1 MAFDRFPV
9 DERALPRATIPAQR
23 LEDWKALAHEE
34 ITRALSH
41 PHSWYNAFREQL
53 RDGFNS
59 LTERPQLQSY
69 VRSVPKSSD
78 KDVLV
83 RATLENTTL
92 DDVMQGA
99 YADTTFDVRCVSAH
113 LYEDA
118 FLDAALLQVHE
129 TQTVDDPMH
138 FVGVKWL
145 AFRSPAPKVV
155 ASRDF
160 VYFSYDGSAIDRHGQ
175 RVVFRFLRTMPMED
189 DWVDSS
195 RLPPLVRGK
204 LSNIH
209 IYRQDGTRVIVLT
222 RAMQSNAG
230 NMPSWAVTKTISF
243 MYPGISN
250 METIANARAIV
261 NQGLS
266 RLVTLRQS
274 SRSTSSAS
282 SSSSSGFHLSML
294 SSSSSTVSSSSS
306 AAAFRPGA
314 SHHTATSACSV
325 CYHKFSLTR
334 SKRSCQGCSRTV
346 CKRCTH
352 AMYFFDETKQL
363 STTGVARLRFCF
375 NCSRQA
381 RQDAIS
387 SRHDSDL
394 GSARSVGPVARYGFS
409 SATTTPVSARS
420 AAVPRELAH
429 NETFLALHDFED
441 DDIYDI
447 DAESSDDEDADLVDD
462 DFDIDEIEIIRDSER
477 IPKPAGLGASK
488 VSATRIE
495 VPDPRSVDEL
505 DDLDDIREFMSS
517 EILDSDDYS
526 IAGSFDFGPDGASSI
541 IKRYAYDEEDEEQ
554 DDAEEEEE
562 VQDTFVPMTPPSPVR
577 VLSPAPRSPADTA
590 RIQSSS
596 PSMSPMRA
604 NEKSVRPQNVAG
616 SPVKPPSLS
625 LGQLESP
632 TESQMPASKN
642 RSAPNLL
649 SYGATKRTNR
659 PGGAGIAPLR
669 PGLHRAASMDPRMH
683 QQDLSATFRLRL
695 KLHDSMPR
703 GGARPQPALSPSSD
717 PQTPSPEPQHQSPP
731 PITSFLI

>member
-1 MAFDRFPV
+1 MAIDRFPV

-53 RDGFNS
+53 RDGFSS

-92 DDVMQGA
+92 DDIVQGA

-145 AFRSPAPKVV
+145 AFRSPAPSVV

-160 VYFSYDGSAIDRHGQ
+160 VYFSYEGSAIDRHGQ
-175 RVVFRFLRTMPMED
+175 RVVFRFLRTMPMDD

-204 LSNIH
+204 LSNVH
-209 IYRQDGTRVIVLT
+209 IYRQDGTRVVVLT

-230 NMPSWAVTKTISF
+230 NMPSWVVTKTISF

-274 SRSTSSAS
+274 SRSTSSV
-282 SSSSSGFHLSML
+282 SSSSSGGFHLSLL
-294 SSSSSTVSSSSS
+294 SSSSSSSS

-334 SKRSCQGCSRTV
+334 SKRTCQGCTRTV

-352 AMYFFDETKQL
+352 AMFFFDETKQV

-375 NCSRQA
+375 NCTRQA

-387 SRHDSDL
+387 SRHDSEL
-394 GSARSVGPVARYGFS
+394 GSARSAGPAARYGFS

-420 AAVPRELAH
+420 AVPRELAH
-429 NETFLALHDFED
+429 NETFLALHDFEG

-447 DAESSDDEDADLVDD
+447 DADSSDDEEADLVDD
-462 DFDIDEIEIIRDSER
+462 GFDIDEIEIIRDSER
-477 IPKPAGLGASK
+477 IPKAGLGASK

-526 IAGSFDFGPDGASSI
+526 ISGSFDCGPDGASSI
-541 IKRYAYDEEDEEQ
+541 IKHYAYDDDEEDE
-554 DDAEEEEE
+554 AEEEEE

-577 VLSPAPRSPADTA
+577 MLSPPPRSPSDA
-590 RIQSSS
+590 RIQSFSS
-596 PSMSPMRA
+596 SMSPMRA
-604 NEKSVRPQNVAG
+604 NEKSARPQGVPG

-625 LGQLESP
+625 LGQLDSP
-632 TESQMPASKN
+632 TEAEAEAQMPTTKN

-703 GGARPQPALSPSSD
+703 GARPQPLPSPSSE
-717 PQTPSPEPQHQSPP
+717 PQTPSPQPQQQSPP